1 MAIPLRNQAADAQDP
16 GKHATLHYGVA
27 WAEGTARSVDARRAL
42 HAVLAH
48 AARTGR
54 THMPAP
60 TVQDAELA
68 ISELVTNAVKHA
80 PGPCGMALRLSGDHL
95 AITVWDTSPGR
106 PESRTPDPR
115 RFGGH
120 GWRLVHKVSHRVAVA
135 PRAVGK
141 QITAYL
147 RLPPQD
153 TPGPPERTVL
163 PTALAEPMTPGP

>member
-1 MAIPLRNQAADAQDP
+1 MAIPLRNQAADEQDP
-16 GKHATLHYGVA
+16 GKHATLHFGVA

-54 THMPAP
+54 APVPAP

-68 ISELVTNAVKHA
+68 ISELVTNALQHA

-106 PESRTPDPR
+106 PVPQDPDPR

-120 GWRLVHKVSHRVAVA
+120 GLRLVHEVSHRVAVA
-135 PRAVGK
+135 PRAAGK
-141 QITAYL
+141 QITACL
-147 RLPPQD
+147 RLPPRHL
-153 TPGPPERTVL
+153 PGPLERSL
-163 PTALAEPMTPGP
+163 LSESLADPVPRTP

>member
-16 GKHATLHYGVA
+16 GTHATLHYGVA

-54 THMPAP
+54 PQLPAP

-80 PGPCGMALRLSGDHL
+80 PGPCGMALRLSGDQL
-95 AITVWDTSPGR
+95 AITVWDTSSGR
-106 PESRTPDPR
+106 PAPRTRDPR

-120 GWRLVHKVSHRVAVA
+120 GLRLVHSVSHRVDVT
-135 PRAVGK
+135 PRAAGK

-147 RLPPQD
+147 RLPPRD
-153 TPGPPERTVL
+153 TPAPLDRSVL
-163 PTALAEPMTPGP
+163 SMALADAPPGMP